1 MLLICKRTTQSCSCT
16 VLCDTTSDQDTLL
29 NYGGIVMPL
38 GKMSL
43 YVTFAPSMDNTIRT
57 SLQREVHIALRIHKA
72 LFYKG
77 GLVLNVAASIPLPT
91 SALF

>member
-1 MLLICKRTTQSCSCT
+1 
-16 VLCDTTSDQDTLL
+16 
-29 NYGGIVMPL
+29 
-38 GKMSL
+38 MSL